1 VPTSDPLVSIR
12 RLFAK
17 NIRRG
22 RWMLPVG
29 HHRQEHRGFAVLAGC
44 LMPSAEPLVG
54 SCAT

>member
-22 RWMLPVG
+22 RWILPVG